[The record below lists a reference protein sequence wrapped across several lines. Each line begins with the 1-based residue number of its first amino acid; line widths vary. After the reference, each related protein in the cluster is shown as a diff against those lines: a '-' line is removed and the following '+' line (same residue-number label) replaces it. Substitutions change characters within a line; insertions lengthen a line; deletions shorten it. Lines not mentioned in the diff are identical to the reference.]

1 MTNAVIIRSPCEIVR
16 EINDMFQGN
25 TARCKL
31 IRKKCAEIENLAK
44 AMSVEI
50 NKTDKDYL

>member
-1 MTNAVIIRSPCEIVR
+1 MTNAVIIRSPCEIIR
-16 EINDMFQGN
+16 EINDMFQSN
-25 TARCKL
+25 IRCKL

-50 NKTDKDYL
+50 NKTNKDY